1 MAGLTRWLCFL
12 FVRSTFYEFHAM
24 NSLQT
29 VDIFCEVID
38 NFGDAGVSW
47 RLARALTARGL
58 SVRLWI
64 NNLSCLQRLHP
75 SVDDHLTEQAL
86 DGFQVIAWNHQ
97 TELNY
102 QPAELVIEA
111 FACRLSDAM
120 LDRMT
125 KAKPTPAWI
134 NLEYL
139 SAESWAVQSHG
150 VPSPHPRLPLT
161 QYFFFPGFVSE
172 SGGLLREDNLMQLR
186 AAFDTESR
194 TAFLTSLEI
203 DVGFDSLLVSLFC
216 YEHAPVDELLNA
228 MRLGPPT
235 LCLVPEGVATK
246 ALTHLM
252 GNDFS
257 VGREVTTGQLTIKII
272 PFLRPDDY
280 DRLLWSCDVNFVR
293 GEDSLVRAHWA
304 QQPFVWQLYRQTED
318 AHLIKLAAF
327 LDRHC
332 HGLSEENAGAV
343 KAFWQAW
350 NGDVDVHLDWSA
362 LSKALPALPLHY
374 RQWSAQVASV
384 DELSAQLIRF
394 VGKIR

>member
-1 MAGLTRWLCFL
+1 MARRNGTSR
-12 FVRSTFYEFHAM
+12 TA
-24 NSLQT
+24 
-29 VDIFCEVID
+29 
-38 NFGDAGVSW
+38 A
-47 RLARALTARGL
+47 RLAKLLRMRFF
-58 SVRLWI
+58 SVNEQLA
-64 NNLSCLQRLHP
+64 
-75 SVDDHLTEQAL
+75 EQAL

-111 FACRLSDAM
+111 FACRLSVAM

-150 VPSPHPRLPLT
+150 MPSPHPRLPLT
-161 QYFFFPGFVSE
+161 QYFFFPGFVPE

-252 GNDFS
+252 GNDLS
-257 VGREVTTGQLTIKII
+257 IGREVTTGQLTIQII
-272 PFLRPDDY
+272 PFLHPDDY
-280 DRLLWSCDVNFVR
+280 DRLLWSCNVNFVR
-293 GEDSLVRAHWA
+293 GEDSLARAHWA

-362 LSKALPALPLHY
+362 FSKALPALPLHY
-374 RQWSAQVASV
+374 RQWSAQVATV

>member
-1 MAGLTRWLCFL
+1 
-12 FVRSTFYEFHAM
+12 M

-64 NNLSCLQRLHP
+64 NDLSCLKRLQP
-75 SVDDHLTEQAL
+75 SVNEQLAEQAL
-86 DGFQVIAWNHQ
+86 DGFQVIAWNDQ

-120 LDRMT
+120 LNRMA
-125 KAKPTPAWI
+125 KASPIPVWI

-150 VPSPHPRLPLT
+150 LPSPHPRLSLT

-172 SGGLLREDNLMQLR
+172 SGGLLREDNLMQTR
-186 AAFDTESR
+186 AAFDAESR
-194 TAFLTSLEI
+194 TAFLKNLEI
-203 DVGFDSLLVSLFC
+203 DVGLSSLLVSLFC
-216 YEHAPVDELLNA
+216 YEHAPVDELFNA
-228 MRLGPPT
+228 MRLGPPK
-235 LCLVPEGVATK
+235 LCVVPEGVATK
-246 ALTHLM
+246 ALTHFM
-252 GNDFS
+252 GNDLS

-272 PFLRPDDY
+272 PFLHPDDF

-304 QQPFVWQLYRQTED
+304 QQPFVWQLYQQAEG

-327 LDRHC
+327 LDLHC
-332 HGLSEENAGAV
+332 HGLSEENAQAV

-350 NGDVDVHLDWSA
+350 NGEVGAHLDWSA
-362 LSKALPALPLHY
+362 FSKARPALPPYYKH
-374 RQWSAQVASV
+374 WSAHVASV

-394 VGKIR
+394 AGKIR

>member
-1 MAGLTRWLCFL
+1 
-12 FVRSTFYEFHAM
+12 M

-64 NNLSCLQRLHP
+64 NNLSSLQRLHP
-75 SVDDHLTEQAL
+75 SVNDHVTEQAL

-150 VPSPHPRLPLT
+150 LPSPHPRLPLT

-172 SGGLLREDNLMQLR
+172 SGGLIREDDLMQLR
-186 AAFDTESR
+186 AAFNTESR
-194 TAFLTSLEI
+194 SIFLKNLDI

-216 YEHAPVDELLNA
+216 YEQAPVHQLFNA

-246 ALTHLM
+246 ALIHFM
-252 GNDFS
+252 GSDLS
-257 VGREVTTGQLTIKII
+257 IGRQVTDGQLTIKII
-272 PFLRPDDY
+272 PFLNPDDF
-280 DRLLWSCDVNFVR
+280 DLLLWSCDLNFVR

-304 QQPFVWQLYRQTED
+304 QQPFVWQLYRQAEES
-318 AHLIKLAAF
+318 HLIKLAAF
-327 LDRHC
+327 LDIHC
-332 HGLSEENAGAV
+332 HDLNEESAHAV
-343 KAFWQAW
+343 KTFWQAW
-350 NGDVDVHLDWSA
+350 NGEAGAILDWSVF
-362 LSKALPALPLHY
+362 SKALPALLPHY
-374 RQWSAQVASV
+374 RQWSAHVASV

-394 VGKIR
+394 AGKIR

>member
-1 MAGLTRWLCFL
+1 
-12 FVRSTFYEFHAM
+12 M
-24 NSLQT
+24 NSIQT

-47 RLARALTARGL
+47 RLARALTAREL
-58 SVRLWI
+58 LVRLWI
-64 NNLSCLQRLHP
+64 NDLSSLKRLQP
-75 SVDDHLTEQAL
+75 SVNEHLAEQAL
-86 DGFQVIAWNHQ
+86 DGFQVIAWNDQ
-97 TELNY
+97 TEMDY

-120 LDRMT
+120 LVRMAE
-125 KAKPTPAWI
+125 AKPTPAWI

-150 VPSPHPRLPLT
+150 LPSPHPRLPLR

-172 SGGLLREDNLMQLR
+172 SGGLLREDKLMQAR

-194 TAFLTSLEI
+194 AEFLKNLEI

-216 YEHAPVDELLNA
+216 YEHAPFEELFNA

-246 ALTHLM
+246 ALTHFM
-252 GNDFS
+252 GNDLS
-257 VGREVTTGQLTIKII
+257 VGRQVTTGQLTVKII
-272 PFLRPDDY
+272 PFLPPDDY

-304 QQPFVWQLYRQTED
+304 QQPFVWQLYQQAED

-327 LDRHC
+327 LDLHC
-332 HGLSEENAGAV
+332 HGLSEENAHAV

-350 NGDVDVHLDWSA
+350 NGEAGAVLDWPA
-362 LSKALPALPLHY
+362 FSKALPMLAPHY
-374 RQWSAQVASV
+374 SHWSAQVASV
-384 DELSAQLIRF
+384 DELSTQLIRF

>member
-1 MAGLTRWLCFL
+1 
-12 FVRSTFYEFHAM
+12 M

-64 NNLSCLQRLHP
+64 NNLSSLQRLHP
-75 SVDDHLTEQAL
+75 SVNDHVTEQAL

-150 VPSPHPRLPLT
+150 MPSPHPRLPLT

-332 HGLSEENAGAV
+332 HGLSEENAGPV

-362 LSKALPALPLHY
+362 FSKALPALPLHY

>member
-1 MAGLTRWLCFL
+1 
-12 FVRSTFYEFHAM
+12 M

-47 RLARALTARGL
+47 RLARALAARGL

-64 NNLSCLQRLHP
+64 NDLSCLKRLQP
-75 SVDDHLTEQAL
+75 SVNEQLAEQAL
-86 DGFQVIAWNHQ
+86 DGFQVIAWNYQ

-120 LDRMT
+120 LDRM
-125 KAKPTPAWI
+125 ADANPTPAWI

-150 VPSPHPRLPLT
+150 LPSPHPRLPLT
-161 QYFFFPGFVSE
+161 QYFFFPGFVPE
-172 SGGLLREDNLMQLR
+172 SGGLIREDKLMQAR
-186 AAFDTESR
+186 AAFDSESR
-194 TAFLTSLEI
+194 TKFVKNLEI

-216 YEHAPVDELLNA
+216 YQHAPVEALFNA
-228 MRLGPPT
+228 MCVGPPT
-235 LCLVPEGVATK
+235 ICLVPEGVATK
-246 ALTHLM
+246 ALTHFM
-252 GNDFS
+252 GNDLS
-257 VGREVTTGQLTIKII
+257 VGREVTMGQLTIKII
-272 PFLRPDDY
+272 PFLHPDDY
-280 DRLLWSCDVNFVR
+280 DRLLWSCDLNFVR

-304 QQPFVWQLYRQTED
+304 QQPFVWQLYQQAEES
-318 AHLIKLAAF
+318 HLIKLAAF
-327 LDRHC
+327 LDRHS
-332 HGLSEENAGAV
+332 HGLSEENALAV

-350 NGDVDVHLDWSA
+350 NGEVGAVLDWVA
-362 LSKALPALPLHY
+362 FSKALPELLPHQ
-374 RQWSAQVASV
+374 RQWSANVASV

-394 VGKIR
+394 AGKIR